1 VNAGDIP
8 ANPFFSCSLISASCM
23 RLTLAKALVV
33 RNLFIWYCCYC
44 GVYHEIQITKEVFER
59 TSFDTVDFVMKE
71 EKYI

>member
-1 VNAGDIP
+1 
-8 ANPFFSCSLISASCM
+8 M